1 MNPRVKEILAKG
13 SILLGGSALAQLF
26 TFISYPVLSHWL
38 TADKWA
44 VFGVFTAVVTLFA
57 VMANGGFEQAILLP
71 KENGKSIAL
80 WRLCKAF
87 TAIVATMSV
96 VLLLIKGYFHPEW
109 LSELHFGGIILAL
122 FSSVYF
128 EGSIIS
134 TVVLLNR
141 AEQYKV
147 LATGRA
153 IQASITLI
161 VQLIMAHQV
170 AYSSSVLVWGWIIG
184 QGGHFIWLNF
194 RAHRWIE
201 ENKTQDFS
209 VFQVATEYKHFFRF
223 AVVSSYINTISRQ
236 LPFLIL
242 PFWISDVVLGQ
253 FTFAHKILS
262 APLGLIGATITHVF
276 NAQSS
281 KSKRGEAE
289 PIHGLTL
296 QWSKAMLVFGLPILL
311 GIVLYGPGLFAW
323 LFGADYKE
331 AGVLAQWLA
340 PWLFLL
346 YWISPLSNLIST
358 ENKLRPH
365 FYYNLLLLTAR
376 VAVLWA
382 CAHWYSAHMAIA
394 GYSVVGICF
403 AIAMLGWL
411 WWLSKNQKPIQ
422 SQTDQQQTVKLI
434 LAGDTCFS
442 GQFQKALG
450 QHQSIFSEDLIAKFQ
465 SAQGVCVNLEG
476 AEIEVQS
483 DRKQGDPV
491 TNGPGSIHYLSQC
504 GVNIFNLANNH
515 ILDVGVD
522 QAKRNVQRIYQN
534 GDAVI
539 GINEK
544 GDWSLQPHFICFNGI
559 TIAMLAIEE
568 FERKWPLK
576 LLKEAVREARS
587 QADCIILQYH
597 GGEEYST
604 IPFPFKKRRL
614 ERLLKLDVDAVV
626 AHHPHVAQPIVQYG
640 KKILAYSLGNFVFD
654 ITEHNGRNGV
664 NEGLLLELNITKEGI
679 QFQGISVDIDVSNA
693 KITLKQ
699 ESEWQQTQ
707 AHYHLESYWKQW
719 ARQCH
724 RIRAEETRLTLE
736 NKREVEPS
744 TSVSINGISRWRS
757 LFNPPRRSLFIGD
770 WLYRIIF
777 IK

>member
-1 MNPRVKEILAKG
+1 MNSRFKEILSKG

-26 TFISYPVLSHWL
+26 TFISYPILSHWL

-80 WRLCKAF
+80 WRLCRTF
-87 TAIVATMSV
+87 TGIVASFGV
-96 VLLLIKGYFHPEW
+96 ALLLIKGYFHPEW
-109 LSELHFGGIILAL
+109 LSELHFGGIIVAL
-122 FSSVYF
+122 FSSIYF

-153 IQASITLI
+153 IQASITLM
-161 VQLIMAHQV
+161 VQLIMAYEV
-170 AYSSSVLVWGWIIG
+170 SYISSALIWGWIAG
-184 QGGHFIWLNF
+184 QAAHFIWLNIKANQF
-194 RAHRWIE
+194 ILKNDTKE
-201 ENKTQDFS
+201 FS
-209 VFQVATEYKHFFRF
+209 IYQVASEYKHFFRF
-223 AVVSSYINTISRQ
+223 AVLSSYINTISRQ

-242 PFWISDVVLGQ
+242 PFWISDILLGQ

-262 APLGLIGATITHVF
+262 APLGLIGATITQVF

-289 PIHGLTL
+289 PIHGLTV
-296 QWSKAMLVFGLPILL
+296 QWSKTIVIFGLPILFC
-311 GIVLYGPGLFAW
+311 IVLFGPELFAV
-323 LFGADYKE
+323 LFGADYRDS
-331 AGVLAQWLA
+331 GVMAQWLA

-376 VAVLWA
+376 VVVLWA

-403 AIAMLGWL
+403 AIAMLVWL
-411 WWLSKNQKPIQ
+411 WWLSKNQVVHAPKPDNGEGI
-422 SQTDQQQTVKLI
+422 KLI
-434 LAGDTCFS
+434 FAGDTCFS

-450 QHQSIFSEDLIAKFQ
+450 QRQSIFSDDLIAKFQ

-483 DRKQGDPV
+483 ERRKGDPV
-491 TNGPGSIHYLSQC
+491 TNGPGSIQYLSQC
-504 GVNIFNLANNH
+504 GVNVFNLANNH

-522 QAKRNVQRIYQN
+522 QVKRNVQRIYQN

-544 GDWSLQPHFICFNGI
+544 GEWSLQPHFICFNGI

-568 FERKWPLK
+568 FERKWPWK
-576 LLKEAVREARS
+576 LLKDAVRQARI
-587 QADCIILQYH
+587 QADCIIIQYH

-614 ERLLKLDVDAVV
+614 ERLLSLDVDVVV
-626 AHHPHVAQPIVQYG
+626 AHHPHVAQPIVQYD

-654 ITEHNGRNGV
+654 ITEHHGRNGV
-664 NEGLLLELNITKEGI
+664 NEGLLLELNITSEDI
-679 QFQGISVDIDVSNA
+679 QFQGIPVDIDVSNA

-699 ESEWQQTQ
+699 ESEWQLTQ
-707 AHYHLESYWKQW
+707 ARYHLESYWKQW

-724 RIRAEETRLTLE
+724 KIRAEETKLTLE
-736 NKREVEPS
+736 SKREEELP
-744 TSVSINGISRWRS
+744 TTVSNNGISKLRS